1 MKSAIYRIAK
11 MFVLIWG
18 MIASSA
24 SWAEEVSAS
33 SDAACQD
40 SFEYMHQLAR
50 LDVSPYRAA
59 YVDGWCEIRDLQ
71 IENNYSIDIARWKI
85 VGWEQ
90 QDLRELPRELHLELA
105 GIRFNIYGLVKELDD
120 PVLKYIQRETVK
132 DSPGA
137 SAVIS
142 FSRTGVATDRGLLV
156 HEAGIFYGEDNSI
169 SLNGQF
175 RNVDI
180 STFLGSTTAIAA
192 LIIDRANLVVTSHG
206 GFEDFALTPLAYALL
221 RTTDPD
227 AEVAALKEK
236 ISNQVRAQEGFL
248 GAGDQDA
255 LVRLIADMPHP
266 KGQLRISMSPKN
278 GFALFQLAR
287 IARAD
292 DLGDV
297 LGEANLSFSYDQTK

>member
-1 MKSAIYRIAK
+1 MKSAICRIAK

-24 SWAEEVSAS
+24 TWAEEQSAS
-33 SDAACQD
+33 SDADCQD
-40 SFEYMHQLAR
+40 SFEYMRQLAR
-50 LDVSPYRAA
+50 LDASPYKAA
-59 YVDGWCEIRDLQ
+59 YVDGWCEIWDLQ
-71 IENNYSIDIARWKI
+71 VENNYSIDIARWKI

-90 QDLRELPRELHLELA
+90 QDLRELPRELHLELT
-105 GIRFNIYGLVKELDD
+105 GIRSNIYGLVKELDD

-132 DSPGA
+132 ASPGA

-156 HEAGIFYGEDNSI
+156 HEAGISYGEDNSI
-169 SLNGQF
+169 FLKGQF

-192 LIIDRANLVVTSHG
+192 LIIDQANLIVTSHG
-206 GFEDFALTPLAYALL
+206 GFEDFALSPLAYALL

-227 AEVAALKEK
+227 AEVAAYKER
-236 ISNQVRAQEGFL
+236 ISNQIRARESFL
-248 GAGDQDA
+248 GADDQDA

-266 KGQLRISMSPKN
+266 KGQFRISMSPEN
-278 GFALFQLAR
+278 GFALFQLGR
-287 IARAD
+287 IAQAD